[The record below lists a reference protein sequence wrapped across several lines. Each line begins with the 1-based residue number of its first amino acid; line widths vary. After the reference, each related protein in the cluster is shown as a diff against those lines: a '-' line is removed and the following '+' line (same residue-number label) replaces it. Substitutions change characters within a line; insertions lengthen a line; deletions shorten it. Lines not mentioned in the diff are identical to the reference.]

1 MLSTFRSIF
10 SIIVTLLLHSFVI
23 EARLTKE
30 DLDDVASIVSASE
43 TRVKALIS
51 ASETRVKALISASE
65 TRVKALISASES
77 RLSRLVVDEGHLFLK
92 GRLVNFRL
100 KTLR

>member
-1 MLSTFRSIF
+1 M
-10 SIIVTLLLHSFVI
+10 TLLLHSFVI

-30 DLDDVASIVSASE
+30 DLDDVASIV
-43 TRVKALIS
+43 
-51 ASETRVKALISASE
+51 SASE

>member
-65 TRVKALISASES
+65 S